1 MQMSSVNLSLGN
13 SYYFKT
19 SNKAFRHIFF
29 KIVEISRYGLID
41 LYDIV
46 FGYVH
51 LQNCLE
57 TSFQFD
63 LSLVIFLVE
72 FSSSMCFCHVN
83 FITSLSIFIT
93 VDNFLCI

>member
-57 TSFQFD
+57 TSFQFT
-63 LSLVIFLVE
+63 LVIFLVE
-72 FSSSMCFCHVN
+72 S
-83 FITSLSIFIT
+83 SLSIFIT
-93 VDNFLCI
+93 VDSFLCI

>member
-13 SYYFKT
+13 SSYFKT

-29 KIVEISRYGLID
+29 KIVEISRHGWID

-57 TSFQFD
+57 TSFQFT
-63 LSLVIFLVE
+63 LVIFLVE
-72 FSSSMCFCHVN
+72 FSLSMCFCHVN
-83 FITSLSIFIT
+83 FDYITIYFYYSG
-93 VDNFLCI
+93 